1 MENTLKLFLLKLQS
15 VAGTPEAAL
24 VAGDLAEV
32 DPASGIESDTQVAE
46 IDLVGGGYTQDKAV
60 VGRKKANVNLNFPIR
75 EEQAGHTPKL
85 VEALQCA
92 RFAVTESAGYFV
104 LTPSNTTTDDCTV
117 WEYSGDLGASLSL
130 VHKAGNIKFNGKLS
144 FDFSGDSYGKC
155 ELNGVGLEVAA
166 PIVGT
171 QPTVT
176 KDNSVVNALLGVT
189 CSINGDSDY
198 EPLSLEIDF
207 GQEVENKTL
216 ASDATGCGESAITKR
231 KIKFTTKVY
240 RQIPATTDPIAAL
253 YATTEGVLNLAY
265 GASDIMKVECNNAQI
280 TSVKKD
286 EDAGIETYTI
296 EGQINQNDLTISI
309 TGSST

>member
-1 MENTLKLFLLKLQS
+1 MENTLKLFLLKLQ
-15 VAGTPEAAL
+15 GTPDTPEAAL

-32 DPASGIESDTQVAE
+32 DPSSGIESDTQVAE
-46 IDLVGGGYTQDKAV
+46 IDLVGGGYTQDIAV
-60 VGRKKANVNLNFPIR
+60 VGRKKCNVNLNFPIR

-85 VEALQCA
+85 VEAIQCA

-104 LTPSNTTTDDCTV
+104 LTPSNTVQTDCTV

-130 VHKAGNIKFNGKLS
+130 VHKAGNVKFNGKLS

-155 ELNGVGLEVAA
+155 ELNGVGQEVAA
-166 PIVGT
+166 PIVGS

-176 KDNSVVNALLGVT
+176 KDDSVVNALLGVT
-189 CSINGDSDY
+189 CTINGDADY

-216 ASDATGCGESAITKR
+216 ASDTTGCGGSVVTKR

-240 RQIPATTDPIAAL
+240 RAIPATVDPIAAL
-253 YATTEGVLNLAY
+253 YAATEGTLNLAY
-265 GASDIMKVECNNAQI
+265 GAADLIKIECNNAQI